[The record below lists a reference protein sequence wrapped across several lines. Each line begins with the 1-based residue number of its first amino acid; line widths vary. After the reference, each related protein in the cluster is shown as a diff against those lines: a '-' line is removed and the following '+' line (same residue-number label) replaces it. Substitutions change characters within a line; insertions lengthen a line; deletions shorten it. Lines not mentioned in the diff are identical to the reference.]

1 MITIRQVNSFDDKAS
16 KLIRDLTNAIT
27 GLSATNVQSA
37 LQNERLTVAVST
49 LTEALERITK
59 PQPTIQGELIMF
71 KVKTDNPDVEASFS
85 DKVTDSEGNEITDP
99 AVLDSLVKS
108 FTSDNE
114 NAVAITGIGPYNVHF
129 GNPGVA
135 ALSVSI
141 AKPDG
146 TVLGSG
152 VFGVTVVV
160 GDPAAVTDI
169 KLKLGDLVDE

>member
-1 MITIRQVNSFDDKAS
+1 
-16 KLIRDLTNAIT
+16 
-27 GLSATNVQSA
+27 
-37 LQNERLTVAVST
+37 
-49 LTEALERITK
+49 
-59 PQPTIQGELIMF
+59 MF
-71 KVKTDNPDVEASFS
+71 RVKTDNPDVIASFT

-99 AVLDSLVKS
+99 AVLASLVKS

-114 NAVAITGIGPYNVHF
+114 NTVSITPLEDGTYSVHF

-141 AKPDG
+141 SKSDG

-152 VFGVTVVV
+152 VFGVTAVV
-160 GDPAAVTDI
+160 GDPSAVTDI